1 MKKFA
6 RFFLIGLV
14 SPSIVTVIAVMIG
27 LEGTALNVVISI
39 CFIFFFI
46 VFMAYIY
53 RPNSSNKK
61 YKKMYIYDWMD
72 DPDNDYEHLLTILK
86 SSPAAYKTID
96 NLKSIKKIIFKQANG
111 EIESL
116 KLYKAFYN
124 QVSKETMEELYFK
137 TALVISSS
145 LAVFVL
151 RDYVSGIG
159 TGSKTVGFVIFFA
172 FLINVAF
179 ISQKIVGNKKRIGLL
194 TEILD
199 ICIEEIEEKDKEKK
213 G

>member
-1 MKKFA
+1 
-6 RFFLIGLV
+6 
-14 SPSIVTVIAVMIG
+14 
-27 LEGTALNVVISI
+27 
-39 CFIFFFI
+39 
-46 VFMAYIY
+46 
-53 RPNSSNKK
+53 
-61 YKKMYIYDWMD
+61 MYIYDWMD